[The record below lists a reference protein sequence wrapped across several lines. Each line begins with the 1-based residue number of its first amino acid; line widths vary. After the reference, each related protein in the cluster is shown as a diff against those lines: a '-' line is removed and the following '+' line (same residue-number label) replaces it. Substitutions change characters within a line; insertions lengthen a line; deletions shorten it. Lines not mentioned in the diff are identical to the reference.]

1 MTTRFISIRHSELVS
16 ESFKSPSTGADD
28 NIFYFHLNLTSHFL
42 GTFGK
47 HCAQPLIFKPDRAE

>member
-28 NIFYFHLNLTSHFL
+28 NIFFISS
-42 GTFGK
+42 
-47 HCAQPLIFKPDRAE
+47 